1 MEPIEKVEAALEAVE
16 SDPAALEA
24 VQAVVELYGEG
35 LRRMVGGAGAED
47 ELVAHLLV
55 LHDLHPVPLEERVRE
70 ALAKGV
76 ELVSIDK
83 GVVQLRTNGSCTS
96 SIDEV
101 KAAVAAAA
109 PDVDEIVVA
118 EMAGPEVIRLP
129 QAAPA

>member
-1 MEPIEKVEAALEAVE
+1 VEPIERVEAALGAVE

-35 LRRMVGGAGAED
+35 LRRMVAGAGVED

-55 LHDLHPVPLEERVRE
+55 LHDLHPVPVEERVRD
-70 ALAKGV
+70 ALGKGV
-76 ELVSIDK
+76 ELVSIDG
-83 GVVQLRTNGSCTS
+83 GVVQLRMNGGCTS
-96 SIDEV
+96 PADEV